1 MKKFIILTAVL
12 LAVATPLSIYAE
24 NSLYEET
31 YDNNDKK
38 STQNKTVVKV
48 TGKIETDKTD
58 MKKLISNKIVD
69 DSNELFDDD
78 FLKKQ
83 ASKIEEKEKKAEISD
98 SFTKNKKEKKAE
110 TPESSEKDKKEKKT
124 ESPESFAKEK
134 KAETSDSFAK
144 EKKTETSDS
153 FAKEKAEILNGEL
166 SEYFSN
172 SKLLKYA
179 MEEYGKPYVYG
190 AEGPDKFDCSGFT
203 SYVYKKAGIDIP
215 RTSAEQAK
223 VGDYVD
229 KDDLQSGDLVF
240 FDTRSKYSSIPEE
253 EEDELFEETYK
264 RDYLVPTKVTH
275 VGMYIGDGSFI
286 HASSNSHKIII
297 AKLNSDYFSSRY
309 CLARRY
315 K

>member
-98 SFTKNKKEKKAE
+98 SFTKNKKEKEAE
-110 TPESSEKDKKEKKT
+110 TPDSSEKGKKEKKT

-134 KAETSDSFAK
+134 KP
-144 EKKTETSDS
+144 ETSDS

-253 EEDELFEETYK
+253 EELFEETYK

-275 VGMYIGDGSFI
+275 VGIYIGDDSFI

>member
-48 TGKIETDKTD
+48 TGKIEIDKTD

-110 TPESSEKDKKEKKT
+110 TPESSEKGKKEKKT

-134 KAETSDSFAK
+134 KP
-144 EKKTETSDS
+144 ETSDS

-275 VGMYIGDGSFI
+275 VGIYIGDDSFI

>member
-98 SFTKNKKEKKAE
+98 SFTKNKKEKEAE

-134 KAETSDSFAK
+134 KP
-144 EKKTETSDS
+144 ETSDS

-253 EEDELFEETYK
+253 EELFEETYK

-275 VGMYIGDGSFI
+275 VGIYIGDGSFI

>member
-98 SFTKNKKEKKAE
+98 SFTKNKKEKEAE
-110 TPESSEKDKKEKKT
+110 TPESSEKGKKEKKT

-144 EKKTETSDS
+144 EK
-153 FAKEKAEILNGEL
+153 AEILNGEL

-172 SKLLKYA
+172 SKILKYA

-253 EEDELFEETYK
+253 EELFEETYK

-275 VGMYIGDGSFI
+275 VGIYIGDDSFI

>member
-98 SFTKNKKEKKAE
+98 SFTKNKKEKEAE
-110 TPESSEKDKKEKKT
+110 TPDSSEKGKKEKKT

-134 KAETSDSFAK
+134 KP
-144 EKKTETSDS
+144 ETSDS

-240 FDTRSKYSSIPEE
+240 FDTRSKYFSIPEE
-253 EEDELFEETYK
+253 EELFEETYK

-275 VGMYIGDGSFI
+275 VGIYIGDGSFI